1 LRKKGRPQARATEA
15 SNDGDAALLAAAGQ
29 GNLEFVRWM
38 LAKGGAK
45 VTEANNDGA
54 TALLMAAYQGHLEI
68 VQWLLAE
75 GGAKVTEASN
85 EGETA
90 LLVAAYRGH
99 LEIVQ
104 WLLADGGAKV
114 TEADND
120 GDTALL
126 AAADR
131 GHLEIVQWLLAD
143 GGAKLPEG
151 LPIWDLSSSNRFLL
165 KILLLHGALPAAS
178 PLHSSHQQL
187 VAQGVVLRT
196 GLPVWRAQRESLL
209 RESAFGE
216 AVAESAILALVDH
229 LAEPSVEEAWAL
241 VEQGDISDESGHAP
255 RPRKRQRRA

>member
-1 LRKKGRPQARATEA
+1 
-15 SNDGDAALLAAAGQ
+15 
-29 GNLEFVRWM
+29 
-38 LAKGGAK
+38 
-45 VTEANNDGA
+45 VTEVDNGGD
-54 TALLMAAYQGHLEI
+54 TALLMAAGQ
-68 VQWLLAE
+68 
-75 GGAKVTEASN
+75 
-85 EGETA
+85 
-90 LLVAAYRGH
+90 GH

-104 WLLADGGAKV
+104 WLLADGGAKM
-114 TEADND
+114 TEANNR
-120 GDTALL
+120 GTTALL
-126 AAADR
+126 MAAGLDY
-131 GHLEIVQWLLAD
+131 LEIVQWLLAE

-196 GLPVWRAQRESLL
+196 GLPIWRAQRESLL

-229 LAEPSVEEAWAL
+229 FAEPSVEEAWAL
-241 VEQGDISDESGHAP
+241 VEQGDIADESGHAP